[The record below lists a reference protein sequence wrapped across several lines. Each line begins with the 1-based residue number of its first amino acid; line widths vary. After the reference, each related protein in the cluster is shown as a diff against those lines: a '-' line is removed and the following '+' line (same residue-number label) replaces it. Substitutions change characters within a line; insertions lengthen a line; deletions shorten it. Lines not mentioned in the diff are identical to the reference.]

1 MIGGIFARVLSVF
14 RLLHVLDEFAVET
27 VAVTFVAADERLDD
41 EPQTTSN
48 KRTHIK
54 HNTITYTHSLATE

>member
-27 VAVTFVAADERLDD
+27 VAVAFVAADERFDH

-48 KRTHIK
+48 KRTNSNYIK
-54 HNTITYTHSLATE
+54 N

>member
-1 MIGGIFARVLSVF
+1 MIGGIFAGVLSVF

-48 KRTHIK
+48 KRTHSNNTKLK
-54 HNTITYTHSLATE
+54 HTLAIE